1 MCLSIIYRA
10 RVPASSALH
19 STPLSQLVSMRHF
32 TSQSVSFAFSLVILL
47 SSTLVNAQSFTKAD
61 LARWQ
66 QRAKQVTITRDTW
79 GVPHIYGKT
88 DADVVFGLL
97 FTQCED
103 DFGRVEENYI
113 TSTGRLAEVE
123 GESALYHDLRA
134 RLFMDTTQAIAIYKK
149 SPVWMKQLLDAF
161 ADGANY
167 YLYTHPDVKPQ
178 LLTRFQ
184 PWMPLMFSEGSI
196 GGNISV
202 VSTERLKAF
211 YEQRKSTSWNEKFD
225 HDEGTAHRRES
236 IGSNGFAIAPAKSAT
251 KNALLL
257 INPHTSFYFRSEVHM
272 ISQAGLNAY
281 GAVTWGQ
288 FFVYQ
293 GFNENCGWMHTTS
306 YADSM
311 DEYLETIEKK
321 GNDLYYK
328 YGTTLKPVRTQK
340 VRLPYKLG
348 NGVQYKEFTMY
359 FTQHGPIAGEKDGKW
374 IAIDMMNTPLNAL
387 SQSYLRTKATGY
399 ESYKEVM
406 KLNGNASNNTVFA
419 DRNGTIAYC
428 HGNFMPRRNTKFDW
442 EEPVDGSNPETD
454 WKGLHSVGEIV
465 QVKNP
470 ASGWIQNCNSTP
482 FTVSGSSSPDKSKY
496 PEYMAPD
503 AQNYRGINAAR
514 VLSSKSVYTLDT
526 LIAAANDPYL
536 AAFDDLLP
544 PLLTAYQTVSGETA
558 NQSKDLAEAIQ
569 ILKDW
574 DRSYGTASIG
584 QTLAIMWGEK
594 IQRLA
599 RSRAA
604 ANQGFDNQSLSAFT
618 AQKTTPQE
626 KVTALVDVLKD
637 LTRDFGTWK
646 TPWGDV
652 NRYQRL
658 TGKTQETYDDSKQ
671 SIPVGFTSSAWG
683 SLAAFAARTYPGTKK
698 RYGSVGN
705 SFVAVVE
712 FGKRVTARSVVTGG
726 QSSRPGETH
735 FTDQAPL
742 YCEGKFKDVLFY
754 PEDVQKHVEKTYHPG
769 DK

>member
-1 MCLSIIYRA
+1 MRLVIGVIIFL
-10 RVPASSALH
+10 SSA
-19 STPLSQLVSMRHF
+19 T
-32 TSQSVSFAFSLVILL
+32 
-47 SSTLVNAQSFTKAD
+47 VNGQAFTKTEV
-61 LARWQ
+61 ARWQ

-88 DADVVFGLL
+88 DADVVFGLM

-113 TSTGRLAEVE
+113 TSIGRLAELE

-134 RLFMDTTQAIAIYKK
+134 RLFMDSTQAAAIYRK

-161 ADGANY
+161 ADGMNY
-167 YLYTHPDVKPQ
+167 YLYTHPTVKPK

-202 VSTERLKAF
+202 VSTERLRAF
-211 YEQRKSTSWNEKFD
+211 YEQRKSTSWINNMDYYE
-225 HDEGTAHRRES
+225 RES
-236 IGSNGFAIAPAKSAT
+236 IGSNGFAIAPSKSAT

-272 ISQAGLNAY
+272 VSQAGLNAY

-293 GFNENCGWMHTTS
+293 GFNENCGWMHTSS

-321 GNDLYYK
+321 GNDLFYK
-328 YGTTLKPVRTQK
+328 YGNALKPVRAQK
-340 VRLPYKLG
+340 VRLPYKSG
-348 NGVQYKEFTMY
+348 NEVKYKEFTMY

-387 SQSYLRTKATGY
+387 SQSYLRTKAKDY
-399 ESYKEVM
+399 ASYKEVM

-419 DRNGTIAYC
+419 DRNGTIAYW
-428 HGNFMPRRNTKFDW
+428 HGNFMPRRDPKFDW
-442 EEPVDGSNPETD
+442 EKPVDGSNPETE
-454 WKGLHSVGEIV
+454 WKGLHPIEDIV
-465 QVKNP
+465 QVRNP
-470 ASGWIQNCNSTP
+470 TTGWIQNCNATP
-482 FTVSGSSSPDKSKY
+482 FTVSGPDSPDPKKY
-496 PEYMAPD
+496 PAYMAPD
-503 AQNYRGINAAR
+503 AQNYRGINADR
-514 VLSSKSVYTLDT
+514 VLSHKKLFTLDT
-526 LIAAANDPYL
+526 LIAAANDPHL

-544 PLLTAYQTVSGETA
+544 PLLTAYQTVSGDAA
-558 NQSKDLAEAIQ
+558 NQSKDLADAIQ
-569 ILKDW
+569 VLKDW
-574 DRSYGTASIG
+574 DKSYGKASVA

-594 IQRLA
+594 VQRLA
-599 RSRAA
+599 RSRASA
-604 ANQGFDNQSLSAFT
+604 DQRFDNLPFAALT
-618 AQKTTPQE
+618 IEKTTPQE
-626 KVTALVDVLKD
+626 KVTALADVLKD
-637 LTRDFGTWK
+637 LTRDFGTSK
-646 TPWGDV
+646 TPWGEI

-658 TGKTQETYDDSKQ
+658 TGKTQETYDDNQ
-671 SIPVGFTSSAWG
+671 PSIPVGFTSSAWG
-683 SLAAFAARTYPGTKK
+683 SLAAFTARTYPGTKK

-712 FGKRVTARSVVTGG
+712 FGKRVKARSVVTGG
-726 QSSRPGETH
+726 QSSIPGEKH

-742 YCEGKFKDVLFY
+742 YCEGQFKEVLFY

-769 DK
+769 GK

>member
-1 MCLSIIYRA
+1 MNRISLPSITLLF
-10 RVPASSALH
+10 AL
-19 STPLSQLVSMRHF
+19 
-32 TSQSVSFAFSLVILL
+32 I
-47 SSTLVNAQSFTKAD
+47 STLANGQSASKTD
-61 LARWQ
+61 IARWQ

-113 TSTGRLAEVE
+113 TAIGRLAEVE

-134 RLFMDTTQAIAIYKK
+134 RLFMDSTQAIAIYKK

-167 YLYTHPDVKPQ
+167 YLYTHPDVTPK
-178 LLTRFQ
+178 LLKQFR

-196 GGNISV
+196 GGNISA
-202 VSTERLKAF
+202 VSADRLKAF
-211 YEQRKSTSWNEKFD
+211 YEQRKSTSSLNETD
-225 HDEGTAHRRES
+225 HYERES

-257 INPHTSFYFRSEVHM
+257 INPHTSFYFRSEVHLV
-272 ISQAGLNAY
+272 SQAGLNAY

-293 GFNENCGWMHTTS
+293 GFNENCGWMHTSS

-311 DEYLETIEKK
+311 DEYAETIEKK
-321 GNDLYYK
+321 GNALFYK
-328 YGTTLKPVRTQK
+328 YGNALKPVRTQT
-340 VRLPYKLG
+340 VRLPYKSS
-348 NGVQYKEFTMY
+348 NGIQYKDFTMY

-374 IAIDMMNTPLNAL
+374 LAIAMMNTPLNAL
-387 SQSYLRTKATGY
+387 SQSYLRTKATDY
-399 ESYKEVM
+399 ASFKAVM

-419 DRNGTIAYC
+419 DRTGTIAYW

-454 WKGLHSVGEIV
+454 WKGLHTADEIV
-465 QVKNP
+465 QVRNP
-470 ASGWIQNCNSTP
+470 ATGWIQNCNATP
-482 FTVSGSSSPDKSKY
+482 FTVSGGSSPNEKNY
-496 PEYMAPD
+496 PTYMAPD
-503 AQNYRGINAAR
+503 AENYRGINAVR
-514 VLSSKSVYTLDT
+514 VLSGKTMFTLDT
-526 LIAAANDPYL
+526 LVAAANDPHL
-536 AAFDDLLP
+536 AAFDNLIPALLS
-544 PLLTAYQTVSGETA
+544 AYQTVAGDSV
-558 NQSKDLAEAIQ
+558 NQTKDLAEAVK
-569 ILKDW
+569 LLTNW
-574 DRSYGTASIG
+574 DKSYGTESVG
-584 QTLAIMWGEK
+584 QTLAILWGEK

-599 RSRAA
+599 RSRATA
-604 ANQGFDNQSLSAFT
+604 GQRFDNLSMT
-618 AQKTTPQE
+618 ALTIKSTSAQE
-626 KVTALVDVLKD
+626 KVTALASVLTD

-646 TPWGDV
+646 TPWGDL

-658 TGKTQETYDDSKQ
+658 TGKTQETYNDQ
-671 SIPVGFTSSAWG
+671 QPSIPVGFTSSAWG

-712 FGKRVTARSVVTGG
+712 FGQRVKARSVVTGG
-726 QSSRPGETH
+726 QSSKPSETH

-742 YCEGKFKDVLFY
+742 YCAGAFKDVWFY
-754 PEDVQKHVEKTYHPG
+754 PEDVQQHIEKTYHPG
-769 DK
+769 EK